1 MQFLDSSRS
10 DSHEELQKQASQTG
24 QEAWKEVSVKH
35 LKEVR
40 LLMLQNQ
47 QLDGEG
53 VNVVRYL
60 DVRAEPDLLAA
71 LENES
76 KKSCVCWNHLVEI
89 IGETR
94 L

>member
-1 MQFLDSSRS
+1 
-10 DSHEELQKQASQTG
+10 
-24 QEAWKEVSVKH
+24 
-35 LKEVR
+35 
-40 LLMLQNQ
+40 MLQNQ

-76 KKSCVCWNHLVEI
+76 KKFCVCWNHLVEI
-89 IGETR
+89 IGKTR